1 MLDQRAADPVAVH
14 GRRDEQ
20 AADRIIEQAD
30 ETDRLASPTRDP
42 CFRLGQINRFD
53 QRALIEAVYLP
64 KAETW
69 VACRAGEPV
78 GFIGLL
84 DDSIGGLFVAP
95 AMHGHGIGRAL
106 VEHALALKGA
116 LDLEVYADNLDARA
130 FYARLGFDEI
140 SRRDGDDEGLPF
152 VNILMRS
159 TR

>member
-1 MLDQRAADPVAVH
+1 MEQHPNMAIEIRAYEASDLHTLSAIWFDASLLAH
-14 GRRDEQ
+14 AFLGE
-20 AADRIIEQAD
+20 A
-30 ETDRLASPTRDP
+30 RLRE
-42 CFRLGQINRFD
+42 

>member
-1 MLDQRAADPVAVH
+1 MAIEIRAYEASDLHTLSAIWFDASLLAHPFLGEARLREQR
-14 GRRDEQ
+14 
-20 AADRIIEQAD
+20 
-30 ETDRLASPTRDP
+30 T
-42 CFRLGQINRFD
+42 
-53 QRALIEAVYLP
+53 LIEKVYLP
-64 KAETW
+64 DAETW

-84 DDSIGGLFVAP
+84 DASIGGLFVAP

-106 VEHALALKGA
+106 VEHALALKGT

-140 SRRDGDDEGLPF
+140 SRRDEDDEGLPF
-152 VNILMRS
+152 ANILMRA

>member
-1 MLDQRAADPVAVH
+1 MAIEIRAYEASDLHTLSAIWFDASLLAH
-14 GRRDEQ
+14 AFLGE
-20 AADRIIEQAD
+20 A
-30 ETDRLASPTRDP
+30 RLRE
-42 CFRLGQINRFD
+42 

-84 DDSIGGLFVAP
+84 DGSIGGLFVAP

>member
-1 MLDQRAADPVAVH
+1 MAIEIRAYEASDLHTLSAIWFDASLLAH
-14 GRRDEQ
+14 AFLGE
-20 AADRIIEQAD
+20 A
-30 ETDRLASPTRDP
+30 RLRE
-42 CFRLGQINRFD
+42 

-84 DDSIGGLFVAP
+84 DGSIGGLFVAP

-116 LDLEVYADNLDARA
+116 LDLEVYADNLGARA

-140 SRRDGDDEGLPF
+140 SRRDEDDEGLPF
-152 VNILMRS
+152 ANILMRS

>member
-1 MLDQRAADPVAVH
+1 MAIEIRACEASDLHTLSAIWFDASLLAH
-14 GRRDEQ
+14 AFLGE
-20 AADRIIEQAD
+20 A
-30 ETDRLASPTRDP
+30 RLRE
-42 CFRLGQINRFD
+42 

-84 DDSIGGLFVAP
+84 DSSIGGLFVAP

-140 SRRDGDDEGLPF
+140 SRRDEEDEGLPF
-152 VNILMRS
+152 ANILMRS
-159 TR
+159 AR

>member
-1 MLDQRAADPVAVH
+1 MAIEIRAYEASDLHTLSAIWFDASLLAH
-14 GRRDEQ
+14 AFLGE
-20 AADRIIEQAD
+20 A
-30 ETDRLASPTRDP
+30 RLRE
-42 CFRLGQINRFD
+42 

-84 DDSIGGLFVAP
+84 DGSIGGLFVAP

-116 LDLEVYADNLDARA
+116 LDLEVYADNLGARA

-140 SRRDGDDEGLPF
+140 SRRDEDDEGLPF
-152 VNILMRS
+152 ANILMRS
-159 TR
+159 AR